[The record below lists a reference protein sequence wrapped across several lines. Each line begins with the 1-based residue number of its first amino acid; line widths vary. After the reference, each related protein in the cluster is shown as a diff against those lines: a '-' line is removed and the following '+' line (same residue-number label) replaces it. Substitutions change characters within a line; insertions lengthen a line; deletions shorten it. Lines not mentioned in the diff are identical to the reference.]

1 MPTPPR
7 LPDRP
12 APADTT
18 PAAVAAT
25 LDAGADDRLP
35 GTDARERHPHR
46 RTRPPAA
53 DGRPGTADLRAGG
66 WLTTVLRPA
75 GTLDRPALNR
85 LSQALARLAASSDMV
100 VVDLTAAQV
109 AAPRALARSLQAP
122 ALELQQPGRCLLLV
136 GVPPALAAEL
146 DRAAVRVATLAAETL
161 AGTLPLPA
169 I

>member
-1 MPTPPR
+1 MPTPTR

-18 PAAVAAT
+18 PAAVAAM

-46 RTRPPAA
+46 RTRTRPPAA

-85 LSQALARLAASSDMV
+85 LSRALARLAAAVTWSSS
-100 VVDLTAAQV
+100 T
-109 AAPRALARSLQAP
+109 
-122 ALELQQPGRCLLLV
+122 
-136 GVPPALAAEL
+136 
-146 DRAAVRVATLAAETL
+146 
-161 AGTLPLPA
+161 
-169 I
+169 